1 MPLKETRWWWI
12 RHAPVIQTENR
23 IYGQT
28 DLPCDCTDSVLFGA
42 LAKALPRDVVLV
54 TSDLQRATQTA
65 AAIAAAGLAWPER
78 ILEPAMR
85 EQHFGDWQGEM
96 REEFYARRGGH
107 IQGAWLTA
115 PDERAPNGESYI
127 DLVERVVP
135 AVERYTKEHGGKD
148 IVCVAHG
155 GTIKAALGHA
165 LGLDHAQALS
175 FTLSNCSVTRLDHVR
190 QDGGTES
197 WRVGMVNW
205 LPHR

>member
-1 MPLKETRWWWI
+1 MSIRETRWWWI

-28 DLPCDCTDSVLFGA
+28 DLPCDCTDEILFGG
-42 LAKALPRDVVLV
+42 LAKALPSEAVLV

-65 AAIAAAGLAWPER
+65 AAIVSAGLALPDG
-78 ILEPAMR
+78 ILDAAFR

-96 REEFYARRGGH
+96 REEFFARRGGH
-107 IQGAWLTA
+107 VPGSWLVA
-115 PDERAPNGESYI
+115 PEERAPNGESFV
-127 DLVERVVP
+127 DLVERVIP
-135 AVERYTKEHGGKD
+135 AVVRYTQDHGGKD

-165 LGLDHAQALS
+165 LGLTYDQALAFS
-175 FTLSNCSVTRLDHVR
+175 LANCSLTRLDHLVR
-190 QDGGTES
+190 DDGAES
-197 WRVGMVNW
+197 WRIGMVNW

>member
-1 MPLKETRWWWI
+1 VKETRWWWI

-28 DLPCDCTDSVLFGA
+28 DLPCDCSDDALFRG
-42 LAKALPRDVVLV
+42 LAQALPGEAVLV
-54 TSDLQRATQTA
+54 TSDLLRAVQTA
-65 AAIAAAGLAWPER
+65 TAIVAAGR
-78 ILEPAMR
+78 AMPDGIRDTAFR

-107 IQGAWLTA
+107 IPGTWLA
-115 PDERAPNGESYI
+115 PPEERAPNGESFA
-127 DLVERVVP
+127 DLVERVIP
-135 AVERYTKEHGGKD
+135 AVERYTLEHGGRD

-165 LGLDHAQALS
+165 LKLDYHQSLS
-175 FTLSNCSVTRLDHVR
+175 FSLANCSLTRIDHLIPEN
-190 QDGGTES
+190 GAET